1 MRAPPTAVI
10 PREGGESSTPRLLGS
25 SSAASGIL
33 DRPPSR
39 AMTARLWRA
48 ASAAPTRIVF
58 VVAFLLALAFPAFA
72 DVAVPQ
78 LTGRVVDQTNT
89 LSSADIASLSQKL
102 QDFEARKGS
111 QIAVLIVPTTQPETI
126 EQFSIRVADAWKI
139 GRKKVDDGAI
149 LVVAKNDRH
158 LRIEVGYG
166 LEGALTD
173 VTSRRII
180 DEVITPKFRAGDF
193 AGGISDGVDRMMRV
207 IDGEPLPSPSRSVNF
222 AHNLDDLAPVF
233 AVALFASIGVG
244 GFFRAMLG
252 RLLGSMVTGGI
263 IAAVTWFILGSA
275 ALAAAVGVLGF
286 IVGFIADLFSAITPG
301 TGRSRGGSWSSGSSG
316 GGWSSGSSSSDSGSF
331 SGGGGSFGGGGAS
344 GSW

>member
-1 MRAPPTAVI
+1 
-10 PREGGESSTPRLLGS
+10 
-25 SSAASGIL
+25 
-33 DRPPSR
+33 
-39 AMTARLWRA
+39 MTARVWR
-48 ASAAPTRIVF
+48 TLVVF
-58 VVAFLLALAFPAFA
+58 ALLLAFVFPTSA

-78 LTGRVVDQTNT
+78 LTGRVVDQTGT
-89 LSSADIASLSQKL
+89 LSSADIAALSQKL
-102 QDFEARKGS
+102 RDFENRKGS

-126 EQFSIRVADAWKI
+126 EQFSIRVAEAWKI

-180 DEVITPKFRAGDF
+180 DEDITPEFRSGDF
-193 AGGISDGVDRMMRV
+193 AAGIRAGVDRMMRV
-207 IDGEPLPSPSRSVNF
+207 IDGEPLPSPSRSANF

-244 GFFRAMLG
+244 GFFRAILG
-252 RLLGSMVTGGI
+252 RLLGSLVTGGI

-275 ALAAAVGVLGF
+275 ALAAAVGILGF
-286 IVGFIADLFSAITPG
+286 IIGFIADLFSAMGPG
-301 TGRSRGGSWSSGSSG
+301 TRSSRGGSWSSGSSG
-316 GGWSSGSSSSDSGSF
+316 GWSSGSSSDSGSF

>member
-1 MRAPPTAVI
+1 MGFTSLTTVI
-10 PREGGESSTPRLLGS
+10 PREGGESSTPRPLRIAL
-25 SSAASGIL
+25 ASLEYWIA
-33 DRPPSR
+33 RSSR
-39 AMTARLWRA
+39 AVTPSVWRA
-48 ASAAPTRIVF
+48 AIVAALLF
-58 VVAFLLALAFPAFA
+58 AVALTPASA

-78 LTGRVVDQTNT
+78 LTGRVVDQTGT
-89 LSSADIASLSQKL
+89 LSSGDIAALTQKL
-102 QDFEARKGS
+102 RDFETRKGS
-111 QIAVLIVPTTQPETI
+111 QVAVLIVPTTQPETI
-126 EQFSIRVADAWKI
+126 EQYSIRVAEAWKI

-180 DEVITPKFRAGDF
+180 DEIITPKFRTGDF
-193 AGGISDGVDRMMRV
+193 GGGISDGVDRMIKV
-207 IDGEPLPSPSRSVNF
+207 IDGEPLPIPTPTVNF
-222 AHNLDDLAPVF
+222 GNIDDLAPLFIVT
-233 AVALFASIGVG
+233 LFASLGVG

-252 RLLGSMVTGGI
+252 RLVGSLATGGI
-263 IAAVTWFILGSA
+263 IAVLSWIILGSA
-275 ALAAAVGVLGF
+275 ALALALGAVGFV
-286 IVGFIADLFSAITPG
+286 IGFIADLFSAMGPAT
-301 TGRSRGGSWSSGSSG
+301 RSSRGGSWSSGSSG